1 MQNTKIQAN
10 SKSENII
17 AMLLAM
23 IGFYLCKSIAFSIKM
38 CYNTVEKV

>member
-23 IGFYLCKSIAFSIKM
+23 IGFYLRKSIAFSIKM